1 MAETP
6 KRDTQ
11 GNNKASGAP
20 AQSNPDRPVGM
31 AIHLE
36 PVENSDRPVVANYTV
51 VNLSPGMVFVDFGFL
66 EPGMLA
72 ALPRMAKAGGKLPER
87 LNGKLA
93 VRVAMGYD
101 ALANLH
107 QQLGRVLA
115 GLSEATEKGRKG
127 GGD

>member
-1 MAETP
+1 MAETST
-6 KRDTQ
+6 TQ
-11 GNNKASGAP
+11 HKPVATEP
-20 AQSNPDRPVGM
+20 AGEKKPAGMGIRLAPVGD
-31 AIHLE
+31 
-36 PVENSDRPVVANYTV
+36 SDQPVVANYTA

-72 ALPRMAKAGGKLPER
+72 ALPRVAKEGGKLPER

-101 ALANLH
+101 AMANLH

-115 GLSEATEKGRKG
+115 GLNAAAEKGRKG
-127 GGD
+127 GG